1 MKIIIN
7 QANEDSNF
15 KQEANN
21 YLSGYLFNELHQKE
35 KSVLFISEFSFLKNI
50 QEFSNLNLY
59 YLKNDE
65 TIKEFNRLK
74 SIFFGKMNTI
84 ENSYKIIFFKYQNNS
99 EPEQITFK
107 QQSFISGTWNENIL
121 ANLRSNCQKMIL
133 EFNNKI
139 PDKHIIET
147 IKNCYLCG
155 YEIEVIINCSKTEQ
169 NDKQLLEILEKL
181 KDELG
186 ELELITINRNQ
197 INKQFIKK
205 CVIKL

>member
-7 QANEDSNF
+7 QANDDSNF

-35 KSVLFISEFSFLKNI
+35 KSVLFISEFSFLKDI

-84 ENSYKIIFFKYQNNS
+84 ENSYKIIFFLNIKIILNQN
-99 EPEQITFK
+99 
-107 QQSFISGTWNENIL
+107 
-121 ANLRSNCQKMIL
+121 R
-133 EFNNKI
+133 
-139 PDKHIIET
+139 
-147 IKNCYLCG
+147 
-155 YEIEVIINCSKTEQ
+155 
-169 NDKQLLEILEKL
+169 
-181 KDELG
+181 
-186 ELELITINRNQ
+186 
-197 INKQFIKK
+197 
-205 CVIKL
+205 